1 MKELIMTA
9 QQIAEAVK
17 GTVKGDSTKIVKNV
31 NSLKLATAEEVS
43 FLSNPKYL
51 KQLATTKAGVILVSK
66 EQDCEPIENQT
77 FVLCDNPDR
86 AFTIL
91 CNMFAPDP
99 VSWGSGIHPTAYV
112 HPTAKIGEGT
122 VIGANAVVEE
132 GAVIG
137 KNTVIAPCVYVGHFV
152 DIGDECLIY
161 PNVSIMRYCQLAN
174 KIILHA
180 GVTIG
185 GDGFGY
191 NPTFTGLVKVPQNGI
206 VRIESNVEIGANS
219 TVDRARF
226 GKTWIKK
233 GVKIDNLVQVAHN
246 VIVGEG
252 SVLIAQCG
260 IAGSSE
266 IGRGVTVSAQSGVN
280 GHIKLGD
287 GCTIAGASAVQHTT
301 APGVTLI
308 GMPAEPRVEFVE
320 RMLLPRKMKKVTDKI
335 KALEEKIALLEE
347 KLGNK

>member
-1 MKELIMTA
+1 MKEIIMTA
-9 QQIAEAVK
+9 EQIAEAVK
-17 GTVKGDSTKIVKNV
+17 GTVKGDPLQTVKRV
-31 NSLKLATAEEVS
+31 NSLKLAAKDEVS

-51 KQLATTKAGVILVSK
+51 KQLDTTKAGIVLISDQSDYQPGEGQTYILCGNPDK
-66 EQDCEPIENQT
+66 AFT
-77 FVLCDNPDR
+77 VLCG
-86 AFTIL
+86 I
-91 CNMFAPDP
+91 FAPDP
-99 VSWGSGIHPTAYV
+99 VNWGTGIHPTAYV
-112 HPTAKIGEGT
+112 HPTAQIGEGT

-152 DIGDECLIY
+152 EIGDDCLIY

-174 KIILHA
+174 NIILHA

-185 GDGFGY
+185 SDGFGFT
-191 NPTFTGLVKVPQNGI
+191 PTFTGLVKVPQNGI

-226 GKTWIKK
+226 GRTWIKK

-266 IGRGVTVSAQSGVN
+266 VGRGVTVSAQAGIN

-287 GCTIAGASAVQHTT
+287 GCTIAGASAVQHST
-301 APGVTLI
+301 APGTTLI
-308 GMPAEPRVEFVE
+308 GMPAESREDFVD
-320 RMLLPRKMKKVTDKI
+320 RLLLPRKLKRMTDRVKE
-335 KALEEKIALLEE
+335 LEEKLALLEE
-347 KLGNK
+347 KLGK